1 MVSRCCRS
9 IAACA
14 GRAEIALELTG
25 ISHTFAS
32 ESGGTPV
39 RALEGIDLQLAPG
52 EFFSV
57 IGPSGCGKSTLL
69 EIVAG
74 LLRATEGRVV
84 FDGREVA
91 GEVPDGV
98 GMVFQEDASFPWLS
112 VWDNVAFGLRRRG
125 TDPAEIVRRVDY
137 ALQFVGLADFARHHP
152 RQLSGG
158 MRQRVCIART
168 LVLEPR
174 LILLDEPFGA
184 LDQQTRLVMGEELL
198 RLWRETGATV
208 LRNEARAVETE
219 IKFAGYLEQQKKSIV
234 KLKAAEAVTIPEW
247 LDYSSISG
255 LSREMKEKL
264 TRLRPQTIGQASR
277 LPGVTPAAVAL
288 LNVYIE
294 IQSRQRKEASAL
306 GD

>member
-1 MVSRCCRS
+1 M
-9 IAACA
+9 
-14 GRAEIALELTG
+14 
-25 ISHTFAS
+25 
-32 ESGGTPV
+32 
-39 RALEGIDLQLAPG
+39 RALDGIDLELAEG

-74 LLRATEGRVV
+74 LTLASEGRVV
-84 FDGREVA
+84 FDGETVR
-91 GEVPDGV
+91 GRVPDGI
-98 GMVFQEDASFPWLS
+98 GMVFQDDASFPWLT

-125 TDPAEIVRRVDY
+125 TDSAEIKRRVDY
-137 ALQFVGLADFARHHP
+137 ALRFVGLADFVRHHP

-208 LRNEARAVETE
+208 LLITHSLDEAAMLSDRIGVMSARPGRFIATLTTGWPRERDSLVVNDSRFGALTAEMWSHLRAESMR
-219 IKFAGYLEQQKKSIV
+219 SIG
-234 KLKAAEAVTIPEW
+234 I
-247 LDYSSISG
+247 
-255 LSREMKEKL
+255 
-264 TRLRPQTIGQASR
+264 
-277 LPGVTPAAVAL
+277 
-288 LNVYIE
+288 
-294 IQSRQRKEASAL
+294 
-306 GD
+306 